1 MIRQGDIYW
10 FDFGVPRGSEPGY
23 LRPIAVVQND
33 IANQSAIRT
42 VLVCVLTTNLR
53 LARARGNVLLDAGE
67 GNLPRPTV
75 ANVSQVVTLDKRY
88 LTDAAFIGTLG
99 PERIDQIIAGIHLFL

>member
-1 MIRQGDIYW
+1 M
-10 FDFGVPRGSEPGY
+10 
-23 LRPIAVVQND
+23 
-33 IANQSAIRT
+33 
-42 VLVCVLTTNLR
+42 
-53 LARARGNVLLDAGE
+53 LLDAGE

-75 ANVSQVVTLDKRY
+75 ANVSQVVTVDKRY